1 MKNAK
6 KCFGVQTDKNE
17 KKKLGKR
24 TGKSLYFFLREN
36 LFEFY

>member
-17 KKKLGKR
+17 KKNWEKEQEKAFI
-24 TGKSLYFFLREN
+24 SF
-36 LFEFY
+36 